1 MKSEFS
7 KNNTYWISKSHMKV
21 IFDCF
26 AVNSIQELKEM
37 IQRGF
42 KGIVEDEKSK
52 RIRLQNLKLNLE
64 IWQMLKSMNYNL
76 EDSIQ
81 IMNGTKELPEP
92 ALQLLQSQ
100 QKAIDGVCD
109 FCGHEHDKNNKNICK
124 TLSCLCGVR

>member
-1 MKSEFS
+1 MTNEFS

-26 AVNSIQELKEM
+26 AVTSIQELKEM

-52 RIRLQNLKLNLE
+52 RTRLQNLKLSLE
-64 IWQMLKSMNYNL
+64 IWLMLKSMNYNL

-92 ALQLLQSQ
+92 ALKLLQTVKESL
-100 QKAIDGVCD
+100 DGKCD
-109 FCGHEHDKNNKNICK
+109 FCGHKHNKTNNIC
-124 TLSCLCGVR
+124 TEITCLCGVR